1 MADRTTSDP
10 ISIRAEPRSLL
21 GKQVK
26 RLRQEGWVPA
36 VLYGHGVESHPLQI
50 ELHHLRNVIQ
60 AGGLNRLVPLQVGDD
75 EPRLVLGR
83 EVQRDPISHRI
94 LHVDLQAVVMSEEIT
109 VEVPLVLVG
118 ESSPV
123 VRREAMLLR
132 GVDTVEIQC
141 LPEHLIE
148 AIEVPIDGLAEL
160 DQAIEVG
167 ELQVDPRV
175 KILAD
180 PDDLVVKLIP
190 AFRAPEE
197 EELAVEALEIEGE
210 DEAEEAEE
218 APEAETEAQES

>member
-1 MADRTTSDP
+1 M
-10 ISIRAEPRSLL
+10 
-21 GKQVK
+21 
-26 RLRQEGWVPA
+26 PA

-50 ELHHLRNVIQ
+50 ELQHLRNVIA
-60 AGGLNRLVPLQVGDD
+60 AGGLSRLVPLQVGND
-75 EPRLVLGR
+75 EPRLVLAR

-94 LHVDLQAVVMSEEIT
+94 LHVDLQAVVMTEEIT

-118 ESSPV
+118 ESPPV
-123 VRREAMLLR
+123 ARREAMILR

-148 AIEVPIDGLAEL
+148 AIEVPIEGLLEL
-160 DQAIEVG
+160 EQAIEVA

-180 PDDLVVKLIP
+180 PEELVVKLIP

-197 EELAVEALEIEGE
+197 EEIPVEPLEMEVEEEEAEKKAEEPAEPEGE
-210 DEAEEAEE
+210 D
-218 APEAETEAQES
+218 QES